1 MTLQRDCKI
10 LIIGLGLMGGS
21 YAQALTDSGYE
32 VGAIDRRQESI
43 DYALEHGLIRHG
55 STTVESG
62 YVGGFDLVIFALYP
76 RVLID
81 WINKYQTLLKSGA
94 LLTDVTGVQCEDV
107 SRIQ

>member
-43 DYALEHGLIRHG
+43 DYAL
-55 STTVESG
+55 
-62 YVGGFDLVIFALYP
+62 
-76 RVLID
+76 
-81 WINKYQTLLKSGA
+81 
-94 LLTDVTGVQCEDV
+94 
-107 SRIQ
+107 